1 MSLCY
6 VYVIFPHWGRNAFQN
21 IIVYVTEGAAPVEP
35 EEVNDDIYDSE
46 SEDENEYEEIV
57 MI

>member
-1 MSLCY
+1 MFMSFSLTGGAM
-6 VYVIFPHWGRNAFQN
+6 PSRTLLN
-21 IIVYVTEGAAPVEP
+21 ITAPVEP
-35 EEVNDDIYDSE
+35 EEVNDDMYDSE